1 MPRQTQDALLTV
13 SRALPAQNTNAN
25 SSSIDLGVALP
36 EHVGEQSELVIAVPA
51 TTCAT
56 GQTIT
61 FTINDSADNSSFTAI
76 PQLATLVLT
85 GASNATAATTR
96 RFRLPSTVR
105 RYVRVNIAMSATT
118 GDLTAITAAIRLD
131 C

>member
-36 EHVGEQSELVIAVPA
+36 EYVGEQAELVIAVPA
-51 TTCAT
+51 TTTAT
-56 GQTIT
+56 SQTIT
-61 FTINDSADNSSFTAI
+61 FTINDSADNSSFAAVS
-76 PQLATLVLT
+76 QLATLVLT

-96 RFRLPSTVR
+96 RWRLPSTVR

-118 GDLTAITAAIRLD
+118 GDQTAITAAIRLD
-131 C
+131 T